1 MLLRA
6 LCQASP
12 APGRSIL
19 KPYQH
24 WPRTGQRFPGHSPAE
39 SVPLCPLRRCFSY
52 VRPSKQFLNNIK
64 SATNC
69 DLRNCTSY
77 GTDRR
82 GHFSPLQRLR
92 SLTSHS
98 LVHSA
103 GCRSQGRRR
112 HSPGPTHG
120 ADTRTA
126 RSRGYSCSVA
136 AWYRRDC
143 RRRLGVGGRQR
154 KHRCK
159 SQGKT
164 AQVVRPVLSGAGAAQ
179 SHTVCLGNLD
189 RGAINWNTRW
199 LCWCPVGKEYLS
211 H

>member
-1 MLLRA
+1 MLHSETLPA
-6 LCQASP
+6 LTKNWTE
-12 APGRSIL
+12 I
-19 KPYQH
+19 
-24 WPRTGQRFPGHSPAE
+24 PRPQSCR
-39 SVPLCPLRRCFSY
+39 VCPLRSLTRCFSY
-52 VRPSKQFLNNIK
+52 VRSSKQSLNNIK

-77 GTDRR
+77 GTDRK

-98 LVHSA
+98 LVRSA

-112 HSPGPTHG
+112 HSPGPTHE

-154 KHRCK
+154 KQQMQITREIR
-159 SQGKT
+159 
-164 AQVVRPVLSGAGAAQ
+164 AQVFRPVLSGAGATQ
-179 SHTVCLGNLD
+179 SHTVCLSKLD
-189 RGAINWNTRW
+189 RCAIN
-199 LCWCPVGKEYLS
+199 
-211 H
+211 